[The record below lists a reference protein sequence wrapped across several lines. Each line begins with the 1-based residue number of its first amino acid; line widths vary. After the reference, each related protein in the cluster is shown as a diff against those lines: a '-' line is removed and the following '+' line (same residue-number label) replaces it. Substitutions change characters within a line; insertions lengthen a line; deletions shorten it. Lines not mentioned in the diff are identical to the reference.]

1 MLSEK
6 INLRGY
12 MVYDY
17 TYWIIMTIYVVW
29 FYFYNILNRT
39 KYKDE
44 RRSVVT
50 WIIRIAGLG
59 RVYKEGF
66 FREMKQLYVMI
77 LVVVTRA
84 YTCDK
89 VSQS

>member
-1 MLSEK
+1 M
-6 INLRGY
+6 
-12 MVYDY
+12 
-17 TYWIIMTIYVVW
+17 
-29 FYFYNILNRT
+29 
-39 KYKDE
+39 
-44 RRSVVT
+44 T